1 MGEELPIVFY
11 VYIIIAIDSM
21 DAAMYDAQI
30 ELKNKEG
37 KRTTVSIDK
46 LIFSFYAR
54 LEGGEKQARSRI
66 RKVFNGDPA
75 ISSRAVR
82 SFILHSIVK
91 DELLHEPLETE
102 AP

>member
-1 MGEELPIVFY
+1 
-11 VYIIIAIDSM
+11 
-21 DAAMYDAQI
+21 MYDAQI
-30 ELKNKEG
+30 ELKNKDG

-54 LEGGEKQARSRI
+54 LEGGEKEARSRI

-82 SFILHSIVK
+82 SFILHSIVRE
-91 DELLHEPLETE
+91 ELLTEQLDTE
-102 AP
+102 AL